1 MRFHRVGLGNLR
13 AASSRVA
20 LALALGL
27 GLAMTG
33 CVGDT
38 STPKGAIQTVAYDAA
53 HGKYDDFK
61 ATLTGDALARYG
73 NPAGM
78 EDLRANVG
86 KVLSIGAPRL
96 VSRSD
101 QGNSFESEVAALTP
115 QGAPI
120 AATVDTVCSMQT
132 ETYHDPGSSGVCT
145 PDPNFPEGPEIC
157 EPDTPPSDT
166 EMEVQSCLVSGIA
179 LHAG

>member
-1 MRFHRVGLGNLR
+1 MRFHRAGPSNLR
-13 AASSRVA
+13 ATCSRVA
-20 LALALGL
+20 LALAVGL

-38 STPKGAIQTVAYDAA
+38 STPKGAIQTVADDAA

-78 EDLRANVG
+78 EDLRAQVG
-86 KVLSIGAPRL
+86 KVLAIGTPRL

-101 QGNSFESEVAALTP
+101 QGNSFASEVSALTP

-120 AATVDTVCSMQT
+120 AATVDTVCSMQI
-132 ETYHDPGSSGVCT
+132 ETYHDPGSKGVCM
-145 PDPNFPEGPEIC
+145 PDPGNPDLPDVC
-157 EPDTPPSDT
+157 EPDTLPSDS
-166 EMEVQSCLVSGIA
+166 EIEVQSCLVSGIA

>member
-1 MRFHRVGLGNLR
+1 MRFHRAGLGDLR
-13 AASSRVA
+13 AACSRVA
-20 LALALGL
+20 LALAVGL

-38 STPKGAIQTVAYDAA
+38 STPKGTIQTVAYDAA

-115 QGAPI
+115 QGAPV

-132 ETYHDPGSSGVCT
+132 ETYHDPGSTGVCM
-145 PDPNFPEGPEIC
+145 PDPSNPDLPDVC
-157 EPDTPPSDT
+157 EPDTPPSDS
-166 EMEVQSCLVSGIA
+166 EIEVQSCLVSGIA
-179 LHAG
+179 LHAP